1 MQRFE
6 SPSLTQ
12 IMHAVSAILR
22 APSGYPPLVEDWIIV
37 PNRDTGRALEL
48 AIAGANGGLANTRLV
63 TTDAAITTF
72 FHNDA
77 SSLYS
82 TLFWAIATHLE
93 THYHVDPPALGES
106 VHTLATLYQRYLT
119 ERPEWLIQWEKG
131 DPSTDPE
138 LQWQAILWRTLQTH
152 LQQPQMHHQLNAF
165 FRASTEADVAT
176 VGRVIVVCPE
186 RLSRTFV
193 QWLQAIDQ
201 HREVWIL
208 LTNPGHDAWFLP
220 SDSVLDEP
228 IERFRHSLCRS
239 RAETLNT
246 LLDAIDHPAIHPEM
260 HFHGLSA
267 LNQLQAAIYH
277 NTPINTVSPD
287 PSICLVDAPT
297 PTREV
302 EALKEWIIDQ
312 LNSYPEIRLSDV
324 AIVTPDPG
332 LYGPIVQRVFSDSD
346 PLHHLPTAPDPL
358 IQQSLHDALV
368 HYILDCRRDDFSGQ
382 RMLDLLYHPSVLHH
396 LGFSESDRTTIH
408 RWLVDAGAFR
418 GISGHKHSLQAAR
431 ARLVRGLMMDPQTA
445 LLRDGITSE
454 APEQSAR
461 LEWVF
466 ALFEGSEIVRNW
478 TEPHTPRQWLVN
490 LTEAIS
496 LLSLEQID
504 TLSFVLPSST
514 PDLPVS
520 WQLFQTWVQRQITT
534 GLSRPLHFD
543 DRLSVTSPQA
553 AHAVPRRLVAILG
566 ANEGTL
572 PESEAMHPWDL
583 LQRLGRRG
591 DPNPVSQQKQWF
603 FDLCMHTETALWLS
617 WIGRNSLTQQPED
630 PALSIMALRDLL
642 TDLTPHSTAWVH
654 RLSLAHPIP
663 EVTPPSTISS
673 ARQTHAGSTQ
683 PTILT
688 VSQFLQIVRDP
699 ATAFLAHQGSRL
711 QEGESELLEIEPV
724 KLDPLRRYQLRQ
736 AAIERG
742 AQGDPTAH
750 LMELSGVPEDAL
762 ASDIRA
768 DIYPDVVH
776 DAVHRRQHAPLLGDA
791 VIHSPSGYT
800 LRVLNQYAAD
810 VPRIALGSS
819 RTHYT
824 VLSAALD
831 ALVLCA
837 RQQVSQAIPVVLYG
851 VKSQYIVPWNPDE
864 ASALLDGW
872 LAMAYQAHTCL
883 IPVVMSQALEHAY
896 QLNKNPDVILSI
908 DWTDQRLVYRRG
920 LRRLLEG
927 QSQLM
932 AQHRAFVTQWVCPIE
947 THIKATHAG
956 L

>member
-12 IMHAVSAILR
+12 IMHAVAAILR
-22 APSGYPPLVEDWIIV
+22 APSGDSALVEDWIIV

-48 AIAGANGGLANTRLV
+48 AIASANGGLANTRLV
-63 TTDAAITTF
+63 TTDTAITTF
-72 FHNDA
+72 FHIDT

-93 THYHVDPPALGES
+93 TQYRVDPTALGES
-106 VHTLATLYQRYLT
+106 VHTLTTLYQRYLT
-119 ERPEWLIQWEKG
+119 ERPEWLIQWEMG
-131 DPSTDPE
+131 EPPADPE
-138 LQWQAILWRTLQTH
+138 MRWQAMLWKTLQEH
-152 LQQPQMHHQLNAF
+152 LHQPQMHHQLDAF
-165 FRASTEADVAT
+165 FRASTNADVRE

-186 RLSRTFV
+186 RVSRTFM

-208 LTNPGHDAWFLP
+208 QTNPGHEAWFLP
-220 SDSVLDEP
+220 SDAVLDQP
-228 IERFRHSLCRS
+228 IERFRQSLCQS

-246 LLDAIDHPAIHPEM
+246 LLEAIDHPAIHPEL

-267 LNQLQAAIYH
+267 LSRLQAALCDH
-277 NTPINTVSPD
+277 TPINTLSPD
-287 PSICLVDAPT
+287 PSIRLVDAPT

-302 EALKEWIIDQ
+302 EALKEWLIDQ
-312 LNSYPEIRLSDV
+312 LNAHPTIRLSDV

-332 LYGPIVQRVFSDSD
+332 LYGPIIQRVFSDSD
-346 PLHHLPTAPDPL
+346 PTHHLPTAPDPL
-358 IQQSLHDALV
+358 IQQSLHDALI

-396 LGFSESDRTTIH
+396 LGFSESDRITVH
-408 RWLVDAGAFR
+408 QWLVDAGACR

-445 LLRDGITSE
+445 LLRDGVTSE
-454 APEQSAR
+454 TPEQSAR
-461 LEWVF
+461 LEWVL
-466 ALFEGSEIVRNW
+466 ALFEGSEVIRNW
-478 TEPHTPRQWLVN
+478 TEPLTPQQWLAN
-490 LTEAIS
+490 LTDVMR

-504 TLSFVLPSST
+504 TVAFELPSSSVEH
-514 PDLPVS
+514 PVS
-520 WQLFQTWVQRQITT
+520 WSLFHTWVQRQITA

-553 AHAVPRRLVAILG
+553 AHAVPRQLVAILG
-566 ANEGTL
+566 ANEGTF
-572 PESEAMHPWDL
+572 PEPEAPHPWNL

-603 FDLCMHTETALWLS
+603 FDLCMQTETALWLS

-630 PALSIMALRDLL
+630 PASSIMALRDLL
-642 TDLTPHSTAWVH
+642 TDLGPHATTWVH
-654 RLSLAHPIP
+654 TLSLAHPIP
-663 EVTPPSTISS
+663 EATSLSHPPSAGQTLAESTEAVLTI
-673 ARQTHAGSTQ
+673 
-683 PTILT
+683 
-688 VSQFLQIVRDP
+688 SQFLQIARDP

-711 QEGESELLEIEPV
+711 QEGESESLEIEPV
-724 KLDPLRRYQLRQ
+724 KLAPLKRYQLRQ
-736 AAIERG
+736 AAIQRG

-750 LMELSGVPEDAL
+750 LLELSGVPEDAL
-762 ASDIRA
+762 DADVRA
-768 DIYPDVVH
+768 DIYPEAVH
-776 DAVHRRQHAPLLGDA
+776 DAVMKRRHAPMLHDA

-800 LRVLNQYAAD
+800 LSVLNQYAAD
-810 VPRIALGSS
+810 IPRIALGSS
-819 RTHYT
+819 RTHDT

-837 RQQVSQAIPVVLYG
+837 RQQVSQAIPVILYG
-851 VKSQYIVPWNPDE
+851 VKPQYIIPWDPDE
-864 ASALLDGW
+864 ARMLLDGW
-872 LAMAYQAHTCL
+872 LAMAYQAQTSL
-883 IPVVMSQALEHAY
+883 VPVVMSQALEHAY
-896 QLNKNPDVILSI
+896 QLNKNPDAILHI
-908 DWTDQRLVYRRG
+908 DWADQKLVYRRG

-927 QSQLM
+927 QSELL
-932 AQHRAFVTQWVCPIE
+932 AQHRAFITQWVCPIE
-947 THIKATHAG
+947 THIRATHAG